1 MKKAALLACRRAIEF
16 TIEVGFKELVI
27 KGDNYIVMKAIKGR
41 VPIFVAFVISI
52 CYLLNLVGSLLR
64 MLNVKQTMLLV
75 MLIIFWRMT
84 WIENPPPLTL
94 EALYFDLVHI
104 QHWMKFEFIFKQ
116 IKNKITWY
124 MWYIYIYIFIFKI
137 IIIRE
142 KLTNILKEFVYKIF

>member
-16 TIEVGFKELVI
+16 TIEVRFKELVI

-64 MLNVKQTMLLV
+64 MLNMKQTMLLA

-104 QHWMKFEFIFKQ
+104 QH
-116 IKNKITWY
+116 
-124 MWYIYIYIFIFKI
+124 
-137 IIIRE
+137 
-142 KLTNILKEFVYKIF
+142 